1 MTPTGPVTS
10 AATDAPDAPAAP
22 LRRSR
27 RARGAWLVALIG
39 VLAVACATS
48 IVLGSRDV
56 GWSDIWA
63 GLSGQSEGFAQA
75 AVAKRVPRTALAA
88 LAGAALAVSGL
99 VLQGITRNPLADPGI
114 LGLNT
119 GASLAVVTGIAW
131 FGLSSATSY
140 IWVAILGGALT
151 AAFVWGVGSLGRGG
165 ATPLKLTLAGAA
177 SAAALSS
184 FVVAVVL
191 PRPDI
196 SENAVSW
203 QIGGV
208 GGASDDKL
216 WQVVPFLAVG
226 GLVCAWSARG
236 LNMLGLGD
244 ELASGLGE
252 RVVRTR
258 LLAAAGAV
266 TLACATTAITGP
278 IAFMGLVVPHF
289 CRLLVGVDHRW
300 LVPFSA
306 VGGAILLIVAD
317 VVGRVVAPPS
327 EVDVG
332 IITALIGAPIFIA
345 VARRRRVR
353 EL

>member
-1 MTPTGPVTS
+1 MTPTRT
-10 AATDAPDAPAAP
+10 ATDAPDAPAAP
-22 LRRSR
+22 QQRAR
-27 RARGAWLVALIG
+27 RARGAWLLALTA
-39 VLAVACATS
+39 VLLAVCATS
-48 IVLGSRDV
+48 IVLGSRGV

-63 GLSGQSEGFAQA
+63 GLAGDTEGFAEA
-75 AVAKRVPRTALAA
+75 AVGERGPRTALAA
-88 LAGAALAVSGL
+88 VAGAALAVSGL

-119 GASLAVVTGIAW
+119 GASLAVVSGIAW

-140 IWVAILGGALT
+140 IWVAILGGAIT
-151 AAFVWGVGSLGRGG
+151 ALFVWGIGSLGRGG

-177 SAAALSS
+177 TAAALSS

-196 SENAVSW
+196 SENVVSW

-208 GGASDDKL
+208 GGATDDKL
-216 WQVVPFLAVG
+216 WQMAPFLLAG
-226 GLVCAWSARG
+226 TFICAWSCRG

-244 ELASGLGE
+244 ELATGLGE
-252 RVVRTR
+252 RVTRTR
-258 LLAAAGAV
+258 LVAAAGAV
-266 TLACATTAITGP
+266 TLASATTAITGP
-278 IAFMGLVVPHF
+278 IAFLGLVVPHF

-300 LVPFSA
+300 LLPFTA

-317 VVGRVVAPPS
+317 VVGRVVAPPA

-332 IITALIGAPIFIA
+332 IITALVGAPIFIA
-345 VARRRRVR
+345 VARQRRVR

>member
-1 MTPTGPVTS
+1 VTTTDPV
-10 AATDAPDAPAAP
+10 TDAPNAHAAP
-22 LRRSR
+22 LERAR
-27 RARGAWLVALIG
+27 RARGAWLLALTAVLVA
-39 VLAVACATS
+39 ACAVS

-63 GLSGQSEGFAQA
+63 GVTGDTDGFAQA

-88 LAGAALAVSGL
+88 VAGAALAVSGL
-99 VLQGITRNPLADPGI
+99 VLQGLTRNPLADPWI

-119 GASLAVVTGIAW
+119 GASLAVVSGIAW
-131 FGLSSATSY
+131 FGLTTATGY
-140 IWVAILGGALT
+140 IWVAILGAGLT
-151 AAFVWGVGSLGRGG
+151 GVFVWGVGSLGRGG

-177 SAAALSS
+177 TAAALSS
-184 FVVAVVL
+184 FVTAVVL

-196 SENAVSW
+196 AENVVSW

-208 GGASDDKL
+208 GGATDDKL
-216 WQVVPFLAVG
+216 WQMAPFLLAAAF
-226 GLVCAWSARG
+226 VCTWSARG

-252 RVVRTR
+252 HVTRTR
-258 LLAAAGAV
+258 LVAAAGAV
-266 TLACATTAITGP
+266 TLAGATTAITGP
-278 IAFMGLVVPHF
+278 IAFVGLVVPHF
-289 CRLLVGVDHRW
+289 CRLFVGVDHRW
-300 LVPFSA
+300 LLPYTA
-306 VGGAILLIVAD
+306 VGGATLLIVAD
-317 VVGRVVAPPS
+317 VVGRVVAPPA

-332 IITALIGAPIFIA
+332 IVTALIGAPIFIA

>member
-1 MTPTGPVTS
+1 MTTTDPV
-10 AATDAPDAPAAP
+10 ADAPVAPAAE
-22 LRRSR
+22 LRRAR
-27 RARGAWLVALIG
+27 WARGAWLLALTA
-39 VLAVACATS
+39 VLLAACTAS

-56 GWSDIWA
+56 SWSDVWA
-63 GLSGQSEGFAQA
+63 GVTGRTDGFAQA

-88 LAGAALAVSGL
+88 VAGAALAVSGL

-119 GASLAVVTGIAW
+119 GASLAVVSGIAW

-151 AAFVWGVGSLGRGG
+151 AAFVWAVGSLGRGG

-184 FVVAVVL
+184 FVTAVVL

-196 SENAVSW
+196 SESVVSW

-208 GGASDDKL
+208 GGATDDKL
-216 WQVVPFLAVG
+216 WQMAPFLLVG
-226 GLVCAWSARG
+226 AFVCAWKSRG

-244 ELASGLGE
+244 ELAAGLGE
-252 RVVRTR
+252 HVTRTR
-258 LLAAAGAV
+258 LVAAAGAV

-278 IAFMGLVVPHF
+278 IAFVGLVVPHF

-306 VGGAILLIVAD
+306 VGGAILLIVGD
-317 VVGRVVAPPS
+317 VVGRVIAPPG

-332 IITALIGAPIFIA
+332 IITALIGAPIFIG
-345 VARRRRVR
+345 VARQRRVR

>member
-1 MTPTGPVTS
+1 VTPTGP
-10 AATDAPDAPAAP
+10 ATHTPDAPAAS
-22 LRRSR
+22 LQRAR
-27 RARGAWLVALIG
+27 RARGAWLLVLTAVLVA
-39 VLAVACATS
+39 VCAAS
-48 IVLGSRDV
+48 IVFGSRGV

-63 GLSGQSEGFAQA
+63 GVTGQAEGFAQA

-88 LAGAALAVSGL
+88 VAGAALAVSGL

-119 GASLAVVTGIAW
+119 GASLAVVSGIAW
-131 FGLSSATSY
+131 FGLTSATSY

-184 FVVAVVL
+184 FVTAVVL

-196 SENAVSW
+196 SENVVSW

-208 GGASDDKL
+208 GGATDDKL
-216 WQVVPFLAVG
+216 WQMAPFLAVG
-226 GLVCAWSARG
+226 AFVCAWSARG

-252 RVVRTR
+252 RVARTR
-258 LLAAAGAV
+258 LLAAGGAV
-266 TLACATTAITGP
+266 TLACAITAITGP
-278 IAFMGLVVPHF
+278 IAFVGLVVPHF

-300 LVPFSA
+300 LLPFSA
-306 VGGAILLIVAD
+306 VGGAVLLIVAD
-317 VVGRVVAPPS
+317 VVGRVVTPPG

-332 IITALIGAPIFIA
+332 IITALIGAPVFIG
-345 VARRRRVR
+345 VARQRRVR

>member
-1 MTPTGPVTS
+1 VTPTRTP
-10 AATDAPDAPAAP
+10 PEAPAAP
-22 LRRSR
+22 AVLQ
-27 RARGAWLVALIG
+27 RARWARLAWLLALTG
-39 VLAVACATS
+39 VLLVACATS
-48 IVLGSRDV
+48 IILGSRDV

-63 GLSGQSEGFAQA
+63 GVTGQTEGFAQA

-88 LAGAALAVSGL
+88 VSGAALAVAGL

-119 GASLAVVTGIAW
+119 GASLAVVSGIAW

-177 SAAALSS
+177 SAVALSS
-184 FVVAVVL
+184 FVTAVVL

-196 SENAVSW
+196 SENVVSW

-208 GGASDDKL
+208 GGATDDKI
-216 WQVVPFLAVG
+216 WQVLPFLIVG
-226 GLVCAWSARG
+226 AFLAAWVSRG

-244 ELASGLGE
+244 ELAAGLGE
-252 RVVRTR
+252 TVLRTR

-278 IAFMGLVVPHF
+278 IAFVGLVIPHF
-289 CRLLVGVDHRW
+289 CRLFVGVDHRW

-317 VVGRVVAPPS
+317 VVGRVVAPPA

-345 VARRRRVR
+345 VARQRRVR